1 MVVGIRGES
10 GAGKSTLAAMLCY
23 ALNNPHGDLFGFM
36 EFMKEYEHGF
46 VKGKW
51 RTANFANSL
60 KIAMATMYGIDYK
73 LYENGKFKDTKLGI
87 ELFKV
92 TYTFGVSG
100 VFGEGP
106 KFTLATFDS
115 KEKAEDFAREIR
127 LSKSGSTGIMIEPF
141 FPTWRDTLNK
151 GGEGLHQHLGPNIAL
166 QAYEHRFDSPT
177 EHLIM
182 GDVRKPSE
190 IDLIKKNNGV
200 VIWLQR
206 NFVYEASFTE
216 VSIFFRLSGYFYYYD
231 QKGEAHKCTSVED
244 MHVMNES
251 GIKLG
256 IDCKPKKNIAD
267 NWLEGDT
274 RADFVFYNPLN
285 NPMYKD
291 SAYTVMLLQVME
303 AVPAILDKLLKHD

>member
-23 ALNNPHGDLFGFM
+23 VLNNPHGDLFGFM

-51 RTANFANSL
+51 RTANFASTL

-73 LYENGKFKDTKLGI
+73 QYEDGKFKDTKIGTTVWYLNV
-87 ELFKV
+87 ELNR
-92 TYTFGVSG
+92 TFGENPILVPYASRS
-100 VFGEGP
+100 
-106 KFTLATFDS
+106 S
-115 KEKAEDFAREIR
+115 KEEIEALRDILISQVADDVEFVITSREI
-127 LSKSGSTGIMIEPF
+127 
-141 FPTWRDTLNK
+141 TWRDTLN
-151 GGEGLHQHLGPNIAL
+151 EGSNGMHLYLGPDIAL

-216 VSIFFRLSGYFYYYD
+216 VSLFFRLSGYFYYYD
-231 QKGEAHKCTSVED
+231 QKGEAHKCTSIED
-244 MHVMNES
+244 LYAMNES
-251 GIKLG
+251 EIKLG

-267 NWLEGDT
+267 DWLDGDT
-274 RADFVFYNPLN
+274 RADFIFHNPLN

-291 SAYTVMLLQVME
+291 AAYTIMFQQVMD
-303 AVPAILDKLLKHD
+303 ATPVILNKLLKHD

>member
-23 ALNNPHGDLFGFM
+23 VLNNPHGDLFGFM

-51 RTANFANSL
+51 RTANFASTL

-73 LYENGKFKDTKLGI
+73 QYEDGKFKDTKIGQTIWYLNIVVSQKDGNHI
-87 ELFKV
+87 LHPFKSYMSEEDAIKAKEKLKESSEV
-92 TYTFGVSG
+92 IKLHIT
-100 VFGEGP
+100 
-106 KFTLATFDS
+106 S
-115 KEKAEDFAREIR
+115 KE
-127 LSKSGSTGIMIEPF
+127 L
-141 FPTWRDTLNK
+141 TWRDTLN
-151 GGEGLHQHLGPNIAL
+151 ESSNGLHLYLGQNIAL

-216 VSIFFRLSGYFYYYD
+216 VSLFFRLSGYFYYFD

-267 NWLEGDT
+267 DWLEGDT

-291 SAYTVMLLQVME
+291 SAYTVMFYQVME